1 MKNIIKTI
9 RSSSIIIILSIS
21 FSVFAYGQSDDHLK
35 RAISAMET
43 GLFEE
48 SLKQLNYALNDDP
61 KNAQVHKLRAL
72 LFEALGKKEK
82 AIRAVSYTHLRAHE
96 TGRNLVC
103 RLLLEKKEKAIK
115 AWNDCIRYSKD
126 QNMIKEARIH
136 LNYLNGI

>member
-1 MKNIIKTI
+1 MKNIINKTKS
-9 RSSSIIIILSIS
+9 RLIIIITSIS
-21 FSVFAYGQSDDHLK
+21 LTVFTYGQSENHLK
-35 RAISAMET
+35 RAISAMEI

-48 SLKQLNYALNDDP
+48 SLKQLKYALNDDP

-72 LFEALGKKEK
+72 LFEALK
-82 AIRAVSYTHLRAHE
+82 
-96 TGRNLVC
+96 
-103 RLLLEKKEKAIK
+103 KKEKAIK

>member
-1 MKNIIKTI
+1 MKNIINKTKS
-9 RSSSIIIILSIS
+9 RLIIIIISISLSI
-21 FSVFAYGQSDDHLK
+21 FTYGQPENHLK

-72 LFEALGKKEK
+72 LFEAL
-82 AIRAVSYTHLRAHE
+82 
-96 TGRNLVC
+96 
-103 RLLLEKKEKAIK
+103 EKKEKAIK

>member
-1 MKNIIKTI
+1 MKNIINKTKS
-9 RSSSIIIILSIS
+9 RLIIIITSIS
-21 FSVFAYGQSDDHLK
+21 LSVFAYGQSKNHLK

-48 SLKQLNYALNDDP
+48 SLKQLSYALNDDP

-72 LFEALGKKEK
+72 LFEAL
-82 AIRAVSYTHLRAHE
+82 
-96 TGRNLVC
+96 
-103 RLLLEKKEKAIK
+103 EKKEKAIK

-126 QNMIKEARIH
+126 QNIIKEARIH

>member
-1 MKNIIKTI
+1 MKNIINKTKS
-9 RSSSIIIILSIS
+9 RLIIIITSIS
-21 FSVFAYGQSDDHLK
+21 LSVFTYGQSENHLK

-48 SLKQLNYALNDDP
+48 SLKQIDHALNDDP
-61 KNAQVHKLRAL
+61 RNAQVHKLKAL
-72 LFEALGKKEK
+72 LYEA
-82 AIRAVSYTHLRAHE
+82 
-96 TGRNLVC
+96 
-103 RLLLEKKEKAIK
+103 LEKKRKAIE